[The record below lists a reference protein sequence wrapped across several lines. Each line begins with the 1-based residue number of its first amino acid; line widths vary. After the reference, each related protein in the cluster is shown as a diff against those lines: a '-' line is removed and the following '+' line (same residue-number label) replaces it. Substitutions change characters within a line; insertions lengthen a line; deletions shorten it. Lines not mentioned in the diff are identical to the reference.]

1 MVDIER
7 KGTAPVAVNIPHGKL
22 VFDLVYDKDKYSA
35 MLQGQGIFDQANGRG
50 ENLYANNTYWVWNA
64 SMNYKINKNAR
75 LYLKSIIFLTNSI
88 PVLIKAAK
96 FLILTNGMLN
106 LDVTIRWDSI
116 IPSNIRDNSKAI
128 RMFKCEWLF
137 CMVFI
142 SRSCPVF
149 RSKAY

>member
-1 MVDIER
+1 
-7 KGTAPVAVNIPHGKL
+7 
-22 VFDLVYDKDKYSA
+22 
-35 MLQGQGIFDQANGRG
+35 
-50 ENLYANNTYWVWNA
+50 
-64 SMNYKINKNAR
+64 MNYKINKNAR
-75 LYLKSIIFLTNSI
+75 LYFKVNNIFDNSI

-137 CMVFI
+137 LYGFHFKVLPGF
-142 SRSCPVF
+142 
-149 RSKAY
+149 